1 MKKIFTIA
9 SCILPFAV
17 AAQQPFSVNG
27 LVKHFPEGEKVFLN
41 YTSAGTTVLDSA
53 ITKNGK
59 FTFNGTLK
67 EPARAS
73 VYRKASVKGN
83 RPDAFSLYLEATSIK
98 ISTDDSLKNAVV
110 SGSKLNDDN
119 QNLTAA
125 TKEIYGR
132 LSVISSEYGKFS
144 TEQKNDEA
152 FMEAFYERYN
162 KVKEELVPVYLDF
175 AKKNPGSYLS
185 LTAVS
190 MAASDEEKYDAAEK
204 VFLGLSE
211 KNRKTTA
218 GQRLTAQFD
227 AARKTRIG
235 MTALDFTQNDVN
247 DKPVKLSDFRGKYV
261 LIDFWAS
268 WCGPCRKE
276 NPNVVAAYEKFRD
289 KGFTVL
295 GVSLDQ
301 PGKKEAWLK
310 AIEADKLTW
319 TQVSDLKFW
328 DNEAARLYGV
338 RAIPANY
345 LIGPDGKIVAKGLRG
360 QELHQTLEKIL
371 EKQSR

>member
-9 SCILPFAV
+9 GCILPFAI

-27 LVKHFPEGEKVFLN
+27 FVKHFPEGEKVFLN
-41 YTSAGTTVLDSA
+41 YTSAGTTLLDSA
-53 ITKNGK
+53 MIKNGK

-83 RPDAFSLYLEATSIK
+83 RPDAFSLYLDATSIK

-132 LSVISSEYGKFS
+132 LSAISSEYGKFS

-175 AKKNPGSYLS
+175 AKKNPGSYVS

-204 VFLGLSE
+204 VFLELSE

-218 GQRLTAQFD
+218 GQRLAAQFD

-235 MTALDFTQNDVN
+235 MTAMDFTQNDVN

-276 NPNVVAAYEKFRD
+276 NPNVIAAYEKFRNR
-289 KGFTVL
+289 GFTVL